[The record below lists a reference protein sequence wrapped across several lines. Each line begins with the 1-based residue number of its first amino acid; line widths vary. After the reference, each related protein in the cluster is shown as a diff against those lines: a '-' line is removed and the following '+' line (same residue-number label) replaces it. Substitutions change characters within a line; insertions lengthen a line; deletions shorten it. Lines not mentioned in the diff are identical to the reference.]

1 MPVRPTYASFLVR
14 LWREAEPDPREMAA
28 DWQGEVQH
36 IQTSQRRDF
45 GTLDELLGPQ
55 AQSPCHISDSFLL
68 GTDRFLPQEPGQQTE

>member
-1 MPVRPTYASFLVR
+1 MPARPTYASFLVR

-45 GTLDELLGPQ
+45 GTLDELLSLLRQ
-55 AQSPCHISDSFLL
+55 ATEDEGASNWA
-68 GTDRFLPQEPGQQTE
+68 TDK

>member
-14 LWREAEPDPREMAA
+14 LWREAEPNPQELDV

-45 GTLDELLGPQ
+45 GTLDVLLRLLRQ
-55 AQSPCHISDSFLL
+55 A
-68 GTDRFLPQEPGQQTE
+68 TEDADVPN

>member
-1 MPVRPTYASFLVR
+1 MPARHTYASFLVR

-45 GTLDELLGPQ
+45 ATLDELFG
-55 AQSPCHISDSFLL
+55 LL
-68 GTDRFLPQEPGQQTE
+68 RRQVEDPDGSGRLPDV